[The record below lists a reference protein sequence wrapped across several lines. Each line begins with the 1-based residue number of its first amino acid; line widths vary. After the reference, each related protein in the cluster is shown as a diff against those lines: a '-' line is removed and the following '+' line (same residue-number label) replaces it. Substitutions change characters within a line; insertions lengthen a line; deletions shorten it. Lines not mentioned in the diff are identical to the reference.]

1 MIWIPFYGNVIC
13 EQIFCMFLSFISE
26 KMTWK
31 KNKCPLF
38 FRDFYFLSIFDR
50 FAPSLIFKPRYA
62 MYMIVYTFNQFCITK
77 KPLGLPFFYILTK
90 KCFVNFTLIYK
101 LYEIKIHKI
110 STFSK
115 IEKTVLHL
123 KYAYNALLFILNFM
137 PVNYRTVWSHN
148 YPFDLFIS
156 EFQIWILNCI

>member
-1 MIWIPFYGNVIC
+1 MVMLFVSK
-13 EQIFCMFLSFISE
+13 SFVCFFPLFQRKWHE
-26 KMTWK
+26 KI
-31 KNKCPLF
+31 NKCPLF

-90 KCFVNFTLIYK
+90 KCFVNSTLIYK

-137 PVNYRTVWSHN
+137 PVNYRTVWPHN

>member
-1 MIWIPFYGNVIC
+1 MVMLFVSK
-13 EQIFCMFLSFISE
+13 SFVCFFPLFQRKWHE
-26 KMTWK
+26 K

-77 KPLGLPFFYILTK
+77 KPLGLPFLYILTK

-123 KYAYNALLFILNFM
+123 KYAYNALLFIF
-137 PVNYRTVWSHN
+137 
-148 YPFDLFIS
+148 
-156 EFQIWILNCI
+156 

>member
-1 MIWIPFYGNVIC
+1 MVMLFVSKSFVCFFPLFQRKWHEKKINVHCFSEIFIFYQFLIGLPPVW
-13 EQIFCMFLSFISE
+13 FLSPDTQCI
-26 KMTWK
+26 WL
-31 KNKCPLF
+31 C
-38 FRDFYFLSIFDR
+38 I
-50 FAPSLIFKPRYA
+50 
-62 MYMIVYTFNQFCITK
+62 CITK

-137 PVNYRTVWSHN
+137 PVNYRTVWPHN

>member
-1 MIWIPFYGNVIC
+1 MSTVF
-13 EQIFCMFLSFISE
+13 QRF
-26 KMTWK
+26 
-31 KNKCPLF
+31 LF
-38 FRDFYFLSIFDR
+38 FYQFLISL
-50 FAPSLIFKPRYA
+50 PSSLIFKPRYA
-62 MYMIVYTFNQFCITK
+62 MYMIVYTFNQFCITN
-77 KPLGLPFFYILTK
+77 KPLGLLFYYILTN

-123 KYAYNALLFILNFM
+123 KYAYNALLFILNNPSETVNVCTCILNFM
-137 PVNYRTVWSHN
+137 PVNYRTVWPHN

-156 EFQIWILNCI
+156 EFQI

>member
-1 MIWIPFYGNVIC
+1 MVMLFVSK
-13 EQIFCMFLSFISE
+13 SFV
-26 KMTWK
+26 
-31 KNKCPLF
+31 CFFPLF
-38 FRDFYFLSIFDR
+38 QRKWHEKKINVHCFSEIFIFLSIFDR

-77 KPLGLPFFYILTK
+77 KPLGLLFFYILTK

-123 KYAYNALLFILNFM
+123 KYAYNALLFILIKILCRLIIGLCGRIIIHLIYLSQNFK
-137 PVNYRTVWSHN
+137 Y
-148 YPFDLFIS
+148 
-156 EFQIWILNCI
+156 EF